1 MKTLELAF
9 LIAIANFFVFLLL
22 HIFIFRSFRLA
33 NRLKILHCLALFFL
47 MATFFTTLW
56 MRQELVATL
65 PRFDFMDLV
74 LLSSSLLCF
83 FFLGGLSF
91 YSAVEH
97 SVRIRV
103 SVELGAE
110 LSDGTQKRL
119 SLQDLIK
126 HYDPDRATSRRLE
139 QLLAGG
145 NIVKKDNGFQLTRKG
160 LVFAKIS
167 SHGKGFFNI
176 GLGG

>member
-1 MKTLELAF
+1 MKTSELVF
-9 LIAIANFFVFLLL
+9 LIAIANFFLFLLL
-22 HIFIFRSFRLA
+22 HILIFRAFRLA
-33 NRLKILHCLALFFL
+33 NRIGILHCLALFFL
-47 MATFFTTLW
+47 MTTFLTTLW

-83 FFLGGLSF
+83 FFLGGLFF
-91 YSAVEH
+91 YAAIEH

-103 SVELGAE
+103 SVELSAG
-110 LSDGTQKRL
+110 LSDIAQKRL

-126 HYDPDRATSRRLE
+126 HYEPERATSRRLE

-145 NIVKKDNGFQLTRKG
+145 NIVKKDKGFQLTRKG

-167 SHGKGFFNI
+167 SYGKRFFNI